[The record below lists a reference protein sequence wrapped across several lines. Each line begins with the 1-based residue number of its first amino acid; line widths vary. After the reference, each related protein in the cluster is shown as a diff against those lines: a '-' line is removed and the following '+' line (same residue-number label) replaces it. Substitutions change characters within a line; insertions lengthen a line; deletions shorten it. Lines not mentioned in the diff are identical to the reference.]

1 MASAVRAFLLAE
13 RNSITSATIALYSK
27 AQNNE
32 SETANDMLITDL
44 IFAQSKSVRTSTI
57 ILATF
62 NVLAAFGTAA
72 SILYDC
78 YWASKRCNPKFK
90 ASYVHSMWKEMD
102 WTFADGYRKFCVS
115 SIHPAETLPLVLA
128 IGIVIQGLVFA
139 AVQGQGMD
147 MLFTSGGCDLIAQYM
162 FPGEYPSSC
171 AFRSLTAQLSSS
183 SHLSKQFL
191 A

>member
-1 MASAVRAFLLAE
+1 MEKREHIV
-13 RNSITSATIALYSK
+13 NATVALYSK
-27 AQNNE
+27 AQANE
-32 SETANDMLITDL
+32 TESANDMLITDL

-90 ASYVHSMWKEMD
+90 ASYVYLSMRHA
-102 WTFADGYRKFCVS
+102 FANDSRKFCVS

-128 IGIVIQGLVFA
+128 IGIIIQGLVFA

-147 MLFTSGGCDLIAQYM
+147 MLFTSGGCDVIAQYM
-162 FPGEYPSSC
+162 FPGKC
-171 AFRSLTAQLSSS
+171 TASWPTLP
-183 SHLSKQFL
+183 LIK
-191 A
+191 